1 MFQAR
6 LIQKMEK
13 TTGTLFKILINA
25 RELEGG
31 VIVFGYMV
39 TLRLENAFPHD
50 SGGQSE
56 PSLNNWCVL
65 TK

>member
-1 MFQAR
+1 M
-6 LIQKMEK
+6 
-13 TTGTLFKILINA
+13 LINA
-25 RELEGG
+25 GELEGG

-39 TLRLENAFPHD
+39 TQAGKCLPHD